1 MILSLIFI
9 FILLLLIS
17 AFFSGSETALFS
29 LSRAR
34 ILSWTENGSP
44 SERRAAELIG
54 PSYGRTLIVLVLGN
68 MFVNSALSMT
78 GDEIVTSLN
87 INPLISTLISIIM
100 SVILLLLIGEITPKT
115 FAIIYT
121 EGISRRVAGIIYYMR
136 TLFYPLIFILER
148 IFSVILDLLGRRE
161 SAPLNHEEY
170 SSYLD
175 MACSVGAFS
184 GDETELM
191 SDVFTLRELKVN
203 AVMRGRVDLITVKKG
218 DSHRRIASLI
228 RKKREFFY
236 PVRGNNIDDSKM
248 FLSARDFFMLP
259 RERRSSWED
268 EATFDA
274 LFIPENATLTKA
286 LSMMKHHS
294 VPAALVVDE
303 YGGVTGMIKLNDIY
317 EELLGDVKSEF
328 ERPDWQI
335 KRLAENRW
343 ICSGNIPLQDIEELT
358 GIDIEGVVANTLN
371 GLFCEISGKIPAEG
385 DSIVYQR
392 FYIKALR
399 VDSNRIVE
407 AELSLKL

>member
-9 FILLLLIS
+9 FILFLLVS

-34 ILSWTENGSP
+34 ILSWTEHGS
-44 SERRAAELIG
+44 SAEKRAAELIG
-54 PSYGRTLIVLVLGN
+54 ASYGRTLIALVLGN

-78 GDEIVTSLN
+78 GDEIVNSLN
-87 INPLISTLISIIM
+87 INPLLSTIISIII

-115 FAIIYT
+115 VAVIYP
-121 EGISRRVAGIIYYMR
+121 EGISRKVAGIIYYMR
-136 TLFYPLIFILER
+136 MVLYPLIFILER
-148 IFSVILDLLGRRE
+148 SFSVILDFLGRRE

-191 SDVFTLRELKVN
+191 SNVFSLLELKVN
-203 AVMRGRVDLITVKKG
+203 AVMRGRIDLVSVKKG
-218 DSHRRIASLI
+218 VSPSRIAALI
-228 RKKREFFY
+228 RAEQEIFY
-236 PVRGNNIDDSKM
+236 PVISDNIDDAEM

-259 RERRSSWED
+259 REIRTSWED
-268 EATFDA
+268 KATFNA
-274 LFIPENATLTKA
+274 FFIPENATLIKA
-286 LSMMKHHS
+286 LSMMKGHS
-294 VPAALVVDE
+294 VPAALVLDE
-303 YGGVTGMIKLNDIY
+303 YGGVTGMIRLKDIY

-335 KRLAENRW
+335 KRITKKRW

-358 GIDIEGVVANTLN
+358 GINIDGAVANTLN
-371 GLFCEISGKIPAEG
+371 GLFCEVSGRIPSEG
-385 DSIVYQR
+385 ESVLYQG
-392 FYIKALR
+392 FYIKALC

-407 AELSLKL
+407 AELGLKS